1 MQPLLRSGTKHIRIG
16 ELIAEWSLRIVASF
30 SIITI
35 FLIFIF
41 VFREAGGL
49 IFGTAKE
56 LKPKPAASAQKS
68 ENKEEKLSPEIYN
81 PESGTIA
88 EIKEP
93 SKDKKEAPKSEK
105 KPEPKSIWKNLFG
118 DIWQPVGKEP
128 KYGIFPLLAG
138 TLKVT
143 FVSLLF
149 ATPLAL
155 LAAIY
160 CAFFARPW
168 IREFIKPTVEILAGF
183 PSVVLGFFCLVTVVQ
198 GVHSFTTWVQ
208 PGLDTIANGVGTV
221 LPFMREWLVSA
232 LTISNYHYSAVIAGI
247 GLGLAILPIIFTIT
261 EDALSAVPS
270 SYREAS
276 LALGATEW
284 ETAFR
289 VMLPAALPGVV
300 AAILLGIGRAFGETM
315 IALMATG
322 NAALLSWNIFHPVR
336 TLAATI
342 GSETGEVQWGSLHY
356 NILFF
361 LGILLFIVSFTINAL
376 TELFVNRYLA
386 RQFQGA

>member
-1 MQPLLRSGTKHIRIG
+1 MAQFLHKKRPKSQI
-16 ELIAEWSLRIVASF
+16 IAEFFAEWGIRLTASF
-30 SIITI
+30 SIVVI

-56 LKPKPAASAQKS
+56 LKPKV
-68 ENKEEKLSPEIYN
+68 EKKVEGADDLKPEIYN
-81 PESGTIA
+81 PETGEIKT
-88 EIKEP
+88 IKEP
-93 SKDKKEAPKSEK
+93 ESKSKKKKEK
-105 KPEPKSIWKNLFG
+105 KSIWENLAG

-128 KYGIFPLLAG
+128 KYGILPLLSG

-143 FVSLLF
+143 LVALF
-149 ATPLAL
+149 LATPLAIF
-155 LAAIY
+155 AAIY
-160 CAFFARPW
+160 CAFFASRRL
-168 IREFIKPTVEILAGF
+168 REWIKPTVEILAGF
-183 PSVVLGFFCLVTVVQ
+183 PSVVLGFFCLVTIVK
-198 GVHSFTTWVQ
+198 GVNFITTFIQ
-208 PGLDTIANGVGTV
+208 PGLDAFASGLGYIM
-221 LPFMREWLVSA
+221 PFADSFFKEA
-232 LTISNYHYSAVIAGI
+232 CTISEFHYSSFVGGI
-247 GLGLAILPIIFTIT
+247 GLGLAVIPIIFTIT
-261 EDALSAVPS
+261 EDALSSVPK

-284 ETAFR
+284 ETAFK

-300 AAILLGIGRAFGETM
+300 AAVLLGIGRAFGETM

-322 NAALLSWNIFHPVR
+322 NAALMSWNIFHPVR

-361 LGILLFIVSFTINAL
+361 LGILLFIVSFTINAI
-376 TELFVNRYLA
+376 TELFVKKYLA
-386 RQFQGA
+386 KKFQGA

>member
-1 MQPLLRSGTKHIRIG
+1 MPGFLSKKRSKKQIFIELLAEWGIRIT
-16 ELIAEWSLRIVASF
+16 ASF
-30 SIITI
+30 SIIVI

-56 LKPKPAASAQKS
+56 LKPKVEKKV
-68 ENKEEKLSPEIYN
+68 KESDILKPEVYN
-81 PESGTIA
+81 PETGEI
-88 EIKEP
+88 EKIKEP
-93 SKDKKEAPKSEK
+93 ESKKKKETK
-105 KPEPKSIWKNLFG
+105 KQSIWENIAG
-118 DIWQPVGKEP
+118 TVWQPVGKEP
-128 KYGIFPLLAG
+128 KYGIMPLLAG

-143 FVSLLF
+143 FVALLL
-149 ATPLAL
+149 ATPLGIF
-155 LAAIY
+155 AAIY
-160 CAFFARPW
+160 TAFFAKRKL
-168 IREFIKPTVEILAGF
+168 REWIKPIVEILAGF
-183 PSVVLGFFCLVTVVQ
+183 PSVVLGFFCLVTIVR
-198 GVHSFTTWVQ
+198 GVNLITTYIQ
-208 PGLDTIANGVGTV
+208 PGLDAFASGLGFL
-221 LPFMREWLVSA
+221 LPFAKEYFHEA
-232 LTISNYHYSAVIAGI
+232 FTISEFHYSAVVGGI
-247 GLGLAILPIIFTIT
+247 GLGLAVIPIIFTIT
-261 EDALSAVPS
+261 EDALSAVPK

-284 ETAFR
+284 ETAFN

-300 AAILLGIGRAFGETM
+300 AAVLLGIGRAFGETM

-361 LGILLFIVSFTINAL
+361 LGILLFIVSFSINAV
-376 TELFVNRYLA
+376 TELFVKKYLTKK
-386 RQFQGA
+386 FQGA